1 MTAAKK
7 LAQSVNEDV
16 LGVGALAHD
25 AAAFGKVGATATLE
39 GYAAMGRGV
48 GARARVVVHAGAATA
63 AHLVLLPRIN
73 RRPPPLLLS
82 PSSPDLLL
90 GNGGC

>member
-25 AAAFGKVGATATLE
+25 AAAFGKVRPERRCMSWQPLWEHALE
-39 GYAAMGRGV
+39 HALSSLARWEPRVWTGVTVV
-48 GARARVVVHAGAATA
+48 GAVMQCRHTAIHGSVSCMHARTH
-63 AHLVLLPRIN
+63 P
-73 RRPPPLLLS
+73 
-82 PSSPDLLL
+82 
-90 GNGGC
+90 